1 MVLKLA
7 AVFVM
12 GTAVG
17 VLYRIPR
24 RALLYGALT
33 AAFGWV
39 VTVLLVSAG
48 TNAVA
53 ANFFGSVALG
63 AASEALARLLR
74 TPAIVFVIPGFFPLV
89 PGREAYTTMRF
100 LVEGRYGP
108 ALEMAVVTMLT
119 AGGDRFR
126 YFREYYYFPADDEL
140 LP

>member
-89 PGREAYTTMRF
+89 PGGGLYDDAFSGGGAVRPGSGDG
-100 LVEGRYGP
+100 GRDD
-108 ALEMAVVTMLT
+108 AD
-119 AGGDRFR
+119 GGGRSLSVFS
-126 YFREYYYFPADDEL
+126 
-140 LP
+140 